1 MTLVELPE
9 AKQQAIRRE
18 FPRIAEGWIKD
29 YPALVARCIDKWQLT
44 LGELI
49 RVGLP
54 INILIYATGK
64 NDEQTVIK
72 IAPPH
77 PEQLNERIALD
88 HLNAD
93 MMVNLIDYSV
103 DDGAILLERILPGRM
118 LREVILDRDEV
129 RRATSLLASVPVEI
143 EPTNSDTG
151 WYKQLPRYQGWMD
164 DAFEKYR
171 SETPTSDFVY
181 YLKIAEVMF
190 ETIQRECKGD
200 FLLHGDLHHENI
212 LFDASRGWVAID
224 PKGVIGPKLMECGRF
239 LHNFMEDE
247 LDSIENLSDAEIV
260 DLVSILS
267 KRYALASEVLNVSI
281 GELAKATF
289 VDITLSACWS
299 FNAGASEY
307 VKKMAMQRV
316 EATYH
321 FLRSTHQ
328 FSSMS

>member
-93 MMVNLIDYSV
+93 MMVNLIDY
-103 DDGAILLERILPGRM
+103 
-118 LREVILDRDEV
+118 
-129 RRATSLLASVPVEI
+129 
-143 EPTNSDTG
+143 
-151 WYKQLPRYQGWMD
+151 K
-164 DAFEKYR
+164 K
-171 SETPTSDFVY
+171 
-181 YLKIAEVMF
+181 
-190 ETIQRECKGD
+190 
-200 FLLHGDLHHENI
+200 
-212 LFDASRGWVAID
+212 
-224 PKGVIGPKLMECGRF
+224 
-239 LHNFMEDE
+239 
-247 LDSIENLSDAEIV
+247 
-260 DLVSILS
+260 
-267 KRYALASEVLNVSI
+267 
-281 GELAKATF
+281 
-289 VDITLSACWS
+289 CW
-299 FNAGASEY
+299 F
-307 VKKMAMQRV
+307 
-316 EATYH
+316 
-321 FLRSTHQ
+321 
-328 FSSMS
+328 